1 MRHAGDDFGIPKLTG
16 MAELDEVVGQRPDAC
31 GALTVAWISPRVA
44 IHVFLKRKTRID

>member
-31 GALTVAWISPRVA
+31 GALTVGVDLAESEA
-44 IHVFLKRKTRID
+44 IHVFLTQNAH